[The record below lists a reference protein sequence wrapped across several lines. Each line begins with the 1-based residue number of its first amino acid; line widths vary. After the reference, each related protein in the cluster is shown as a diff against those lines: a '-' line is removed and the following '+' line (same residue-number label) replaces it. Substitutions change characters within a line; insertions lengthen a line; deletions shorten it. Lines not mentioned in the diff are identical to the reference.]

1 MTSCEFNSFLVIIRL
16 IHDERSGVCDHEM
29 THKSYS
35 LLWLHMV
42 GGMKDDGHIFFG
54 QLICSEKDL

>member
-1 MTSCEFNSFLVIIRL
+1 MALIRL
-16 IHDERSGVCDHEM
+16 IHDERSGICDHEI

-42 GGMKDDGHIFFG
+42 GSIKHAVHNIFV
-54 QLICSEKDL
+54 QLICWA